1 MAGAINKHPVLN
13 GDGMRMSAKFIKF
26 LPACEGVR
34 VPRVQRYGTYGLL
47 VGLVVCM
54 LFLSYAIGV
63 AFVWHAV
70 GSDEP
75 PRRQPFLGPAPT
87 AANNPRPTP
96 AAGKTKA
103 LPTYLRLDAI
113 IVQDGDS
120 LQAEIELPYG
130 ERWPKRKIRVLG
142 FDAFESSNVRA
153 GTVQYV
159 PDELV
164 KGRKAAEDAAR
175 VLSEADA
182 VYIETTPDLQTTF
195 NRILGAIWFDPPGDE
210 AELVNYGDWMRGRGH
225 ARPSDPELLKQA
237 KEKK

>member
-1 MAGAINKHPVLN
+1 
-13 GDGMRMSAKFIKF
+13 MS
-26 LPACEGVR
+26 
-34 VPRVQRYGTYGLL
+34 RVQRYGTYGLL
-47 VGLVVCM
+47 VGFVVCM
-54 LFLSYAIGV
+54 LCVSYKLNV
-63 AFVWHAV
+63 AFVRHAI
-70 GSDEP
+70 GSDP
-75 PRRQPFLGPAPT
+75 PGRQPIQPLIGSTAT

-96 AAGKTKA
+96 AAGKAKA
-103 LPTYLRLDAI
+103 LPAYLRLSAI

-159 PDELV
+159 PDELA
-164 KGRKAAEDAAR
+164 KGRKATEDAAR

-195 NRILGAIWFDPPGDE
+195 NRILGAIWFDPQGDE
-210 AELVNYGDWMRGRGH
+210 AELVNYGDWMRGRGW